1 MKKIS
6 NILKRIMIAF
16 FIALLTMSLMPGLS
30 VKAQEDAANSASSEV
45 TDITSVAPE
54 TSIDTSRLGSL
65 KVVHKIIND
74 NGEEVNAPA
83 GVKSRIYFV
92 ATVDS
97 KGRYTINPA
106 FADYGIFKENPDF
119 FNNGFN
125 YDEWRNCVIHP
136 DETGVNAG
144 GWNTG
149 GLEAYIE
156 EKQISPVNENDG
168 VSDENGK
175 TQYSGLEL
183 GVYFVVSD
191 SIIIGDYEHS
201 FINFVYPVPILEKP
215 TTGGNLIINY
225 APEASPKKAK
235 IGVVHCEIRK
245 QWEDGGYT
253 QFRPQSVTFQ
263 IYSGDELIDT
273 VTLDSSN
280 NWQYNWLHKGFVD
293 NFTIKEVPVDGYTS
307 RVTVTQIPGTHDY
320 TYTCVNGY
328 NPPPDNP
335 PPDNPPPDNPPPDNP
350 PPDNPPPTNPPSN
363 PPGFPGLPAVLG
375 AVRALPQV
383 LGARRLPQTGQLW
396 WPLPILVI
404 AGIFFIVKGI
414 KKNAKMKAQNN

>member
-6 NILKRIMIAF
+6 NILKRIMVAF

-30 VKAQEDAANSASSEV
+30 VRAQEDAASTASSEI
-45 TDITSVAPE
+45 TDITSIQPE
-54 TSIDTSRLGSL
+54 TSINTGRTGSL
-65 KVVHKIIND
+65 TVVHKIIND
-74 NGEEVNAPA
+74 QNQEEVAK
-83 GVKSRIYFV
+83 GVVIKSRIYFI
-92 ATVDS
+92 AEVDERG
-97 KGRYTINPA
+97 KYTIDPE
-106 FADYGIFKENPDF
+106 FASYPKFAENPDF

-125 YDEWRNCVIHP
+125 YDEWRDCVSHP
-136 DETGVNAG
+136 DEDGVNTG
-144 GWNTG
+144 GWNSG
-149 GLEAYIE
+149 DLEEFIKE
-156 EKQISPVNENDG
+156 RSISPTMSKESNLDG
-168 VSDENGK
+168 E
-175 TQYSGLEL
+175 TLYSGLKL
-183 GVYFVVSD
+183 GIYFVVSD
-191 SIIIGDYEHS
+191 SVEIGEYEHS

-225 APEASPKKAK
+225 DPEASPKKAK
-235 IGVVHCEIRK
+235 IGVVHCGIRK

-293 NFTIKEVPVDGYTS
+293 NFSVKEVPVDGYTS
-307 RVTVTQIPGTHDY
+307 RVTVTQIPGTHDF